1 MDETVAAQQLTP
13 IQQEAAFLKFLKDNF
28 TTNPKKLI
36 KLAAREAKNQPA
48 EVAGG
53 IILSIVRSRDPVG
66 YVKECFRQAEVY
78 PQIIQ
83 EFIDQGDHGMIVVG
97 DVVSPVRINANPRW
111 LRENDKW
118 NPEDELDIQH
128 NLIEAW
134 MIEND
139 VTHFKGKIALFPF
152 FGFSGLFR
160 RIRKQRVF
168 GKFING

>member
-1 MDETVAAQQLTP
+1 MDETIAAQQLTP
-13 IQQEAAFLKFLKDNF
+13 IQQEAAFLKFLKENF
-28 TTNPKKLI
+28 TTNPKKLK
-36 KLAAREAKNQPA
+36 KLAMREAEKHSL
-48 EVAGG
+48 EVLTG
-53 IILSIVRSRDPVG
+53 LVHSIVRSRDPVG

-78 PQIIQ
+78 PEIIQ
-83 EFIDQGDHGMIVVG
+83 EFIDQGDHGMMVVN

-111 LRENDKW
+111 LREKDKW
-118 NPEDELDIQH
+118 NPDDELDIQH

-134 MIEND
+134 MIENN